1 MNWKFWKK
9 EDKKEK
15 TTKETISTDTETEVN
30 AKK

>member
-15 TTKETISTDTETEVN
+15 TTKETTSADAEVK

>member
-9 EDKKEK
+9 EHKKEK
-15 TTKETISTDTETEVN
+15 TTKETISADAEVK